1 MAFAD
6 INLAV
11 DRWQVTTS
19 IKTRIMKGDFEMTG
33 IKNYKAETKALN
45 HQRIEDL
52 QA

>member
-19 IKTRIMKGDFEMTG
+19 IKTRIMKNDFEMTG

-45 HQRIEDL
+45 HPRIEDL